1 MSNENPESLRRT
13 KNLKYLRISNR
24 AEIIRSLIV
33 SGPISRVE
41 LSRQLGLSKM
51 AISAIVAEMI
61 DEGLVKEQGTSCP
74 SRTAGAAGSS
84 SLAVTAGRRPS
95 ILTVQAQR
103 INALGLYLS
112 RDAINGVL
120 CDVSGKILMTWNFI
134 LNESTNSVSY
144 LNQIAEILDEM
155 QAFAAGLPIIGIGI
169 SCIGPIDIVNGKLL
183 SPSNFH
189 GIHDLSLT
197 SFISEKSG
205 LPVILDN
212 DMNAAVQAEQLYG
225 AARNY
230 RHVAYLGIVNGIGA
244 GVISYG
250 RIFQGS
256 SGFGGELGHMS
267 VNLDGPECF
276 CGNRGCLELYAS
288 IPVLLKQSGA
298 KNLPDMV
305 AGAIDN
311 PASAAL
317 WLPRLIQALT
327 TALVNI
333 TNIFDPEIILLG
345 HQSIFLAPLLLP
357 ELENAVNRHMIQREI
372 RHIPV
377 RIAVFGEQSPLVG
390 AAALVFQAVFRGEL
404 PVT

>member
-74 SRTAGAAGSS
+74 SRTAGAAGGS

-95 ILTVQAQR
+95 ILTLQAQR

-112 RDAINGVL
+112 RDAIDGVL
-120 CDVSGKILMTWNFI
+120 CDVSGKILMTWSFI

-144 LNQIAEILDEM
+144 LNQIAEILNEM